1 MFEDIKNVSALERY
15 RIFISKGWAN
25 ISQSKLAAISFTK
38 KAFQFAKTIS

>member
-15 RIFISKGWAN
+15 RIFIPKVWAN

-38 KAFQFAKTIS
+38 KAFQSAKTIS